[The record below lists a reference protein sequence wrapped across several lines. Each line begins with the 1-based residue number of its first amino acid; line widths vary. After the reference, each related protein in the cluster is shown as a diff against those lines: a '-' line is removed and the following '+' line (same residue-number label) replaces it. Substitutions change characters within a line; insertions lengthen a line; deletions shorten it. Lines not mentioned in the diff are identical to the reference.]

1 MTTLGLDYLKH
12 QEQSRSNLANER
24 ETHRANLAREG
35 ENLRHN
41 TVTEQQA
48 KDELAE
54 KIRSNKRVEDLT
66 EIRDKATKSH
76 YERSDQANKEH
87 YERMDDETQ
96 RNNVAKLS
104 EEKRSNEMNEL
115 INNLKNTEG
124 SSYYQTKLLGDQV
137 YNKLISATS
146 NPESKKYLQEEKAKL
161 EKETNKRR
169 YADRIYEMYK
179 TIWGGASKAVGQAM
193 GKS

>member
-24 ETHRANLAREG
+24 ETNRANLAKEG

-41 TVTEQQA
+41 TATEEQA
-48 KDELAE
+48 KAELAE
-54 KIRSNKRVEDLT
+54 RVRSNQATESLT
-66 EIRDKATKSH
+66 AIRDAATKAH
-76 YERSDQANKEH
+76 YERSDAESQRANMAREDENQRANIAKET
-87 YERMDDETQ
+87 E
-96 RNNVAKLS
+96 N
-104 EEKRSNEMNEL
+104 KRSNEMNEL

-137 YNKLISATS
+137 YNKLISSTS
-146 NPESKKYLQEEKAKL
+146 NPDAKKYLEEQKAKL

-169 YADRIYEMYK
+169 YADRIYDMYK
-179 TIWGGASKAVGQAM
+179 TIWGGAAKAVGQAM